1 VGASGSDFHAGA
13 DAAFEADAAASD
25 EELLGRGLHMH
36 SQAPRSGAREAV
48 AALLSARENPYKDV
62 VRGPEGVHSR
72 SPVMPPLKVLAGVDT
87 VLSGR
92 NLPTLSAHW
101 RDMMGSLEKR
111 NESLHK
117 SVKLLEKL
125 HAAQAAGVLTDVPA
139 NAANTDSPPLLYGPQ
154 ETLAYVLHGML
165 PSYGVAHRVFTEIRA
180 SLPGFSPR
188 SMLDFGCGPGTAI
201 LAALHVWGDGVLG
214 VGSDTPGLPP
224 TPASAAAANSAAASA
239 SATHW
244 PGVGLLSPP
253 APKHSSGALT
263 PSGSALAPSAAALA
277 LASRPLVDIVAV
289 DPSRSMQQVAEHML
303 AEAAPGAMF
312 RKSLADVGR
321 MHRGKRFDLVV
332 AHYSLAELC
341 TDKDRD
347 AAVAQ
352 LWDALAPGGILVMAE
367 HGDRWGFHSVKRSR
381 DMLLHRAALLARFL
395 PQLAADRPHLL
406 SGGGAVALPAG
417 AADASPVRS
426 NLGAAAPLDDGDE
439 DEAGSGDE
447 DDDDDDDEETDPQLA
462 AVRQAYLAQR
472 KGRAPAPPA
481 AGAGAGAGAGSG
493 SKAAPAPPLSSIGL
507 SEFQDYD
514 PATTAKAAAATRAV
528 ALAGALPSASEVKA
542 QLKSVM
548 KQHANT
554 LRPPTDTHGMAVV
567 GPCPNALACPMHAS
581 SWCFFGQMVHRHRR
595 AGRSVHTRSLPQR
608 LEKFSWVSLRKT
620 DAAAAAQHA
629 PHTRAGWV
637 GSPVFSLDE
646 DRTAAEAAQA
656 KGRAADAEGGEGG
669 EGDAGSA
676 AARRRRDEQR
686 AAAAAAAIADP
697 RLLVLSQRN
706 LEPDDWW
713 LRRRPNKRAGL
724 EQEEVRASAGSA
736 AAGASGSP
744 DAARRRAPSPAGSR
758 GAAAGSAPAG
768 RSGPRGL
775 AAAGRYRARLQEEEE
790 EEEEEEAG
798 SSEGS
803 EGSEGSEEEGEGE
816 GVQAYQGSS
825 GMQGRL
831 PFARLPA
838 LAGKR
843 RRNAFGVRGDEEA
856 AAAGAGSSDEEE
868 GDEDEAALL
877 RGRYAPL
884 YGKGKGV
891 RGWRR
896 ERSGGAEARD
906 EDDDEEEDE
915 DEDDEEEDG
924 EAAAAM
930 AQRAEREG
938 LLEGVVADAMAAG
951 LSGAGQWARIVR
963 PPLKRSKH
971 VILDVC
977 TPQGTLERRVP
988 SKGKLKPWPGAYRAA
1003 RKSGWGGVWPNWLA
1017 RKRDTAG
1024 LDRASREA
1032 AAALRDP
1039 FGFAAAQAGDAE
1051 AASAS
1056 DVGDDDGSAADT
1068 APQADA
1074 RQRPAP
1080 RSEGGVRGVP
1090 SEAWLEA
1097 EAAEMEGRRRAVQSR
1112 RAGASAPGMTA
1123 AGVAGAAEIV
1133 EQRRRPAIDRSN
1145 QVRPSRRA
1153 RRRRSMA
1160 PFFDE
1165 EEQLLTPTER
1175 DKAAHHVAQDRRDW
1189 DPLGL
1194 LAPGGRQK
1202 AASKALKLD
1211 VNALLARP
1219 DRAARIAAS
1228 LPAGPGGKAP
1238 LSLAESM
1245 ASKVGAV
1252 PFKRHALPEGI
1263 ISELRDATP
1272 AEAGLA
1278 AALPLGDT
1286 AARLGL
1292 PGSSAAL
1299 RAQLEGAQR
1308 GTGALGSGGK
1318 AAGALGAPAAGSS
1331 APKQLEA
1338 GGRGESGIRGSRKAR
1353 KEAEAEE
1360 AKASQHYGKP
1370 PTKSRGRS
1378 RSAAAGLAARRAR
1391 GASRG

>member
-1 VGASGSDFHAGA
+1 VSASGPGFHAGA

-25 EELLGRGLHMH
+25 EEVLGRGLHMH

-180 SLPGFSPR
+180 ALPGFSPR

-224 TPASAAAANSAAASA
+224 TPASAAAASSAAASA

-253 APKHSSGALT
+253 SPKHSSGALA

-303 AEAAPGAMF
+303 AEAAPGTMF

-406 SGGGAVALPAG
+406 SGGGAVALPEGSAG
-417 AADASPVRS
+417 AAAPLRS

-439 DEAGSGDE
+439 AGEEEEDE
-447 DDDDDDDEETDPQLA
+447 DEEEETDPQLA

-472 KGRAPAPPA
+472 KGR
-481 AGAGAGAGAGSG
+481 
-493 SKAAPAPPLSSIGL
+493 SKASPAPPLSSIGL

-656 KGRAADAEGGEGG
+656 KGRAADAGGEEGG

-713 LRRRPNKRAGL
+713 LRRRPNKLAGL
-724 EQEEVRASAGSA
+724 EQEEVQATAGGA
-736 AAGASGSP
+736 AAGAAGSS
-744 DAARRRAPSPAGSR
+744 DAVRRRAPSPAGR
-758 GAAAGSAPAG
+758 GAAAASAAAG
-768 RSGPRGL
+768 QSGPRGRV
-775 AAAGRYRARLQEEEE
+775 AAGGYRARLQEEEQEAEQEEGE
-790 EEEEEEAG
+790 EEEREEAG
-798 SSEGS
+798 SSEGT
-803 EGSEGSEEEGEGE
+803 EGEAE

-843 RRNAFGVRGDEEA
+843 RRNPFGVRGEEEEEA
-856 AAAGAGSSDEEE
+856 AAAAGASGSEAEEE
-868 GDEDEAALL
+868 GDDDEASLM

-884 YGKGKGV
+884 YGKGKGA

-896 ERSGGAEARD
+896 ERSSGAGARVED
-906 EDDDEEEDE
+906 DDDEEDEEDE
-915 DEDDEEEDG
+915 EDDEADG

-971 VILDVC
+971 VVLDVC

-1039 FGFAAAQAGDAE
+1039 FGFAAAQAGGAE
-1051 AASAS
+1051 GASAS
-1056 DVGDDDGSAADT
+1056 DVGDDDDGFAADT
-1068 APQADA
+1068 APQADP

-1080 RSEGGVRGVP
+1080 RSEGGARGVP

-1112 RAGASAPGMTA
+1112 REGASAPGMTA
-1123 AGVAGAAEIV
+1123 AGVTGAAEIV

-1219 DRAARIAAS
+1219 DRAARITAS
-1228 LPAGPGGKAP
+1228 LPGGPGGKAP

-1245 ASKVGAV
+1245 AGKVGAV

-1278 AALPLGDT
+1278 AALPMGDS

-1292 PGSSAAL
+1292 PGSSRAL

-1318 AAGALGAPAAGSS
+1318 AAGVLGAHAAGSS
-1331 APKQLEA
+1331 TPKQLEA
-1338 GGRGESGIRGSRKAR
+1338 GGRGESGTRGSRKAR
-1353 KEAEAEE
+1353 KEAEAEA
-1360 AKASQHYGKP
+1360 AKASQHYGRP